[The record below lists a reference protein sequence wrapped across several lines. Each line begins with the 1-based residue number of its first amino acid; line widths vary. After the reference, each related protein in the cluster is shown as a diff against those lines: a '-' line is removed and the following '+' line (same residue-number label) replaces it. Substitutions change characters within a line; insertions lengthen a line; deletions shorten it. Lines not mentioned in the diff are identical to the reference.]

1 MSAKEKGKSLL
12 VFPEDYTVVDIE
24 TTGLCAGKSEIIEIS
39 AVKFRGR
46 REEGSFS
53 TLVKPSRPVGYF
65 ITRLTGITFVGF
77 PEDIAGLT
85 GDDVVVTLDFS
96 NVRLTQGE
104 QQVRA
109 AISLN
114 NGATAWA
121 VGVYY
126 LPVTATAA
134 GPLGG

>member
-1 MSAKEKGKSLL
+1 MN
-12 VFPEDYTVVDIE
+12 T
-24 TTGLCAGKSEIIEIS
+24 
-39 AVKFRGR
+39 
-46 REEGSFS
+46 
-53 TLVKPSRPVGYF
+53 
-65 ITRLTGITFVGF
+65 TRLTGITFVGF

-134 GPLGG
+134 SPLGG